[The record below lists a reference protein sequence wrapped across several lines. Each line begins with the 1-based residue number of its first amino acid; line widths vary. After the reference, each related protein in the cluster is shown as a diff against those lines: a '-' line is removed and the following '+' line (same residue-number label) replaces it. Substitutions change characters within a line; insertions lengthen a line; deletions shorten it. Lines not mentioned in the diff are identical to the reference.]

1 MGWGKKSSSS
11 AVPKPPAQ
19 PPKSPAKPPSSSAS
33 QPSSRDPAIVPRAD
47 CKKNYYYQQML
58 HRQLND
64 DGSTDNL
71 ATRNSFSSSENKTIR
86 EDIRMGDQEVLRDIR
101 ELKSAGS
108 NVRRSRSPQLRP
120 PSVHQRLPSDDS
132 MSNSTDYYVEPLNSP
147 LPSISTSDT
156 SLTASTAFSRDHPS
170 VVNSKAA
177 VASVKSA
184 KSDISMRS
192 TSKSVERN
200 PFTGVIT
207 TKHDME
213 HEGWL
218 NNSLTPGAQWRLSR
232 GVVRNG
238 QLLVYKPPSDLSN
251 RFLDP
256 DAPRTQPSS
265 THTAISAPFN
275 AAPVSDGML
284 SHASAEPHPSLELD
298 SSGTRIM
305 GGTVEAVCHQL
316 LFGDDD
322 LLAESIVYVLPLF
335 TDVVYALDKMCEYII
350 GPVRDSRSSLARYQ
364 ERAVARAAMAVRKI
378 QDDFSGMLLETSIC
392 SALLKL
398 IDGIGAL
405 SDQVSTDLKVSV
417 FKKQRHMGDLLT
429 PSREGTLWS
438 VQPKLPESVNER
450 LQSFLVFTE
459 QQNQLGAMQSSSAS
473 SSSSHSSQ
481 FGSSSSPQTF
491 PPDLFL
497 DTSIDLLAS
506 QVYYFHLQFSGA
518 WSPASDMSLL
528 FGGRWNYWRHN
539 PLIFDS
545 LSVHFLGGV
554 LLEHLFSGSGAVSSA
569 YRGKLLSHW
578 ISLGNAL
585 KNCGDMVGWLGIA
598 GVVCSPPVLRLR
610 DSWGFVSTEIKDSV
624 TKEWAPVVFDLERRL
639 RVTDMSR
646 KSTYHVLAPQ
656 GIGQS
661 YPKERVVPFFG
672 DLCVRYEDGSSFRQC
687 ESRLN
692 RIRTAFERWQT
703 YLDQV
708 PQIDTFDSAAE
719 PISALQRMLYYLLN
733 RHSQGNIPFHVSN
746 KEPISALL
754 KMSLQ
759 CEPSSSGRYLPHFY
773 NQQLPLLMGS
783 FVPTVFTDVT
793 PSYRLFSKTDLLT
806 FAGFGSPT
814 KRSGTGISSPLR
826 SLPSGTSGTEVDQFA
841 RRYVSQFSTQH
852 PLICS
857 LRDIMNVG
865 SSMIQGDDVLLK
877 VVSEGPEGSDPT
889 VVVKAASLDR
899 LIDIL
904 ILGVGHFAP
913 RVKMDMDLYT
923 LTFFATFRSFCSPTQ
938 LLDAFRRRFVGAQS
952 GSTSLTMPRT
962 FDQKFPD
969 WDSTHIPEKQ
979 PDYRLMAQI
988 QIGILEAC
996 FLWVSQYFIDFVNEY
1011 AVRELFLDFLATLE
1025 VEISRWGS
1033 VVFNS
1038 EDIVLYRESLEG
1050 LHKKLRKLF
1059 IKKSYRPVSAP
1070 PKIPYFGPSSKY
1082 IQMPINCGISDVE
1095 SWISEVDLMAAHIFA
1110 LVPLKDWMSL
1120 YETLEVQ
1127 GVEPLGFFAF
1137 RTPSMATEDEVIV
1150 QSVYTY
1156 FETLFRDKPEDRVL
1170 LNLPFAVQ
1178 ELLRLHNNFVSY
1190 LTAQLT
1196 DLSIRPEIRVARME
1210 TLLKGIG
1217 ICRRRMKAARVFEM
1231 SPMADP
1237 EEGPPPLSP
1246 SVAPAIPSFVE
1257 VALAAAAIR
1266 PESRLFTGSWFAA
1279 AKECGS
1285 STADSLESIIPY
1297 VDGQLQ
1303 NKPLTPCV
1311 GWLIERMLEAS
1322 CHVPNMCV
1330 ETPKLINFDKRRYAY
1345 NLVGNVCDI
1354 RPLDEQ
1360 QDMNLPEQTKR
1371 MSFLINLSKASFAI
1385 DRKVTKEHAAREAKA
1400 YGKSKNRVFTH
1411 CVGAELEKIKR
1422 DVRQREVLDRKR
1434 QHAVRAP
1441 TSSSNSEKRGKSRLG
1456 GFLKAV
1462 RPISMALGSSW
1473 TPPQSQEASGINP
1486 LDLPTFSVDK
1496 VKPFRSIPL
1505 GHSDIFPVHALS
1517 KSMFKIVDSSG
1528 EYSFQ
1533 AASEADS
1540 EIWLK
1545 ALTRAKNSAPQ
1556 TSQSTRQM
1564 GRVFGVPVAVV
1575 CEREQAAIPYIC
1587 EVLLNEIEARGLD
1600 EVGLYRIS
1608 GSLNNVNALKQAFDN
1623 GERPDMNDDRWY
1635 DVNTLAGCFKLY
1647 LREMPE
1653 PLLPL
1658 ELLPDFVSS
1667 TTGPQPDLAG
1677 LRAAADRMPAPNL
1690 NLLRRLVQHL
1700 SLVTTH
1706 GEQNRMHAVNLA
1718 IVFSMSLLPPNASA
1732 NVSTD
1737 LSSMQT
1743 VLKLLIIHCD
1753 GVFGS
1758 LDGGSTT
1765 VVDGA
1770 STPSSG
1776 QLEAPDMASLTLSES
1791 KSTSTV
1797 DSLEMMQAPTSRRR
1811 QPAGQ
1816 NPNRRFS
1823 VLNEGTNFSDLA
1835 HQFGSQES
1843 LH

>member
-1 MGWGKKSSSS
+1 MYPHTS
-11 AVPKPPAQ
+11 AQ
-19 PPKSPAKPPSSSAS
+19 S
-33 QPSSRDPAIVPRAD
+33 
-47 CKKNYYYQQML
+47 
-58 HRQLND
+58 
-64 DGSTDNL
+64 
-71 ATRNSFSSSENKTIR
+71 
-86 EDIRMGDQEVLRDIR
+86 
-101 ELKSAGS
+101 
-108 NVRRSRSPQLRP
+108 
-120 PSVHQRLPSDDS
+120 
-132 MSNSTDYYVEPLNSP
+132 
-147 LPSISTSDT
+147 
-156 SLTASTAFSRDHPS
+156 
-170 VVNSKAA
+170 
-177 VASVKSA
+177 SVK
-184 KSDISMRS
+184 
-192 TSKSVERN
+192 TNTV
-200 PFTGVIT
+200 
-207 TKHDME
+207 E

-232 GVVRNG
+232 GVVKNG
-238 QLLVYKPPSDLSN
+238 QLLVYKPPSDLST
-251 RFLDP
+251 RYLDT
-256 DAPRTQPSS
+256 DAPRTQHQA

-275 AAPVSDGML
+275 AAPVSDGIL
-284 SHASAEPHPSLELD
+284 SHVSAEPHPALELD
-298 SSGTRIM
+298 PSGTRIV

-322 LLAESIVYVLPLF
+322 VLAESIVYVLPLF

-350 GPVRDSRSSLARYQ
+350 GPVRDSRSSLARHQ
-364 ERAVARAAMAVRKI
+364 ERAVARAAMAVRKV

-450 LQSFLVFTE
+450 LQSFLVSTE
-459 QQNQLGAMQSSSAS
+459 QQHNALGSM
-473 SSSSHSSQ
+473 HSSPHSAQ
-481 FGSSSSPQTF
+481 FGSSTGSPTL

-506 QVYYFHLQFSGA
+506 QVYFFHLQFSSA

-639 RVTDMSR
+639 RVVDMSR

-708 PQIDTFDSAAE
+708 PQIDSFDSAAE

-746 KEPISALL
+746 KEPTEALL

-759 CEPSSSGRYLPHFY
+759 CEPSFSGRYLPHFY
-773 NQQLPLLMGS
+773 SQQLPLLSGS

-793 PSYRLFSKTDLLT
+793 PSYRLFSKADLLT
-806 FAGFGSPT
+806 LAGFGSPT
-814 KRSGTGISSPLR
+814 KRGGTGISSPLR

-841 RRYVSQFSTQH
+841 RRYVSQFNKQH
-852 PLICS
+852 PLIGS

-865 SSMIQGDDVLLK
+865 AGMIQGDEVLLK
-877 VVSEGPEGSDPT
+877 VVNQGPEGADPI

-952 GSTSLTMPRT
+952 GSASLSASRT

-969 WDSTHIPEKQ
+969 WDSSHSSDKKPE
-979 PDYRLMAQI
+979 YRLMAQI

-1033 VVFNS
+1033 VMS
-1038 EDIVLYRESLEG
+1038 DYDDIVLYRESLES

-1095 SWISEVDLMAAHIFA
+1095 AWISEVDLMAAHIFA

-1120 YETLEVQ
+1120 YEALEVQ
-1127 GVEPLGFFAF
+1127 GAELMGFFSF
-1137 RTPSMATEDEVIV
+1137 RTPSMATEDEVVV
-1150 QSVYTY
+1150 QNVYTY
-1156 FETLFRDKPEDRVL
+1156 FETLYREKPEDRVL

-1178 ELLRLHNNFVSY
+1178 ELLRLHHNFVSY
-1190 LTAQLT
+1190 LSAQIT
-1196 DLSIRPEIRVARME
+1196 DLTIRPEIRVARME

-1217 ICRRRMKAARVFEM
+1217 ICRRRMKSARVFEM
-1231 SPMADP
+1231 SPTADP
-1237 EEGPPPLSP
+1237 EEGAPPLSP

-1257 VALAAAAIR
+1257 VALASAAIR
-1266 PESRLFTGSWFAA
+1266 PESRMFTGSWFAA

-1360 QDMNLPEQTKR
+1360 LDMNLPEQTKR
-1371 MSFLINLSKASFAI
+1371 MSFLVNLSKSSFII
-1385 DRKVTKEHAAREAKA
+1385 DRKVTKEHAAREAKT
-1400 YGKSKNRVFTH
+1400 YGKSKSRVFTQ
-1411 CVGAELEKIKR
+1411 CVGAELDKVKR
-1422 DVRQREVLDRKR
+1422 DLRQREILERKR
-1434 QHAVRAP
+1434 QQAVRVPA
-1441 TSSSNSEKRGKSRLG
+1441 SASNSEKRGKSRLG

-1473 TPPQSQEASGINP
+1473 TPPQPHEASGINP
-1486 LDLPTFSVDK
+1486 LDLPTFSIDK
-1496 VKPFRSIPL
+1496 VKPFRTIPL

-1540 EIWLK
+1540 EVWIK

-1556 TSQSTRQM
+1556 TNQTRHM

-1575 CEREQAAIPYIC
+1575 CEREQSAIPYIC

-1608 GSLNNVNALKQAFDN
+1608 GSLNNVNALKAAFDN

-1658 ELLPDFVSS
+1658 ELLPDFVVS
-1667 TTGPQPDLAG
+1667 TSGSQPDLAG
-1677 LRAAADRMPAPNL
+1677 LRAAADQMPVPNF

-1700 SLVTTH
+1700 SMVTTH
-1706 GEQNRMHAVNLA
+1706 GDQNRMHAVNLA
-1718 IVFSMSLLPPNASA
+1718 IVFSMSLLPPNASS

-1758 LDGGSTT
+1758 LDGASTT

-1770 STPSSG
+1770 STPSSSH
-1776 QLEAPDMASLTLSES
+1776 LEAPDLASLTLSES

-1797 DSLEMMQAPTSRRR
+1797 DSLEFMQAPTSRRHR
-1811 QPAGQ
+1811 PAGQ

>member
-1 MGWGKKSSSS
+1 MYTHAAPADGKK
-11 AVPKPPAQ
+11 P
-19 PPKSPAKPPSSSAS
+19 
-33 QPSSRDPAIVPRAD
+33 
-47 CKKNYYYQQML
+47 
-58 HRQLND
+58 
-64 DGSTDNL
+64 TL
-71 ATRNSFSSSENKTIR
+71 ANT
-86 EDIRMGDQEVLRDIR
+86 V
-101 ELKSAGS
+101 
-108 NVRRSRSPQLRP
+108 
-120 PSVHQRLPSDDS
+120 
-132 MSNSTDYYVEPLNSP
+132 
-147 LPSISTSDT
+147 
-156 SLTASTAFSRDHPS
+156 
-170 VVNSKAA
+170 
-177 VASVKSA
+177 
-184 KSDISMRS
+184 
-192 TSKSVERN
+192 
-200 PFTGVIT
+200 
-207 TKHDME
+207 E

-232 GVVRNG
+232 GVVKNG
-238 QLLVYKPPSDLSN
+238 QLFVYKPPSDLSN

-256 DAPRTQPSS
+256 DAPRTQPTP

-284 SHASAEPHPSLELD
+284 SHASAELHPALELD
-298 SSGTRIM
+298 ASGTRIL

-316 LFGDDD
+316 LFGEDD

-350 GPVRDSRSSLARYQ
+350 GPVRDSRSTLARFQ
-364 ERAVARAAMAVRKI
+364 ERAVARAAMAVRKV

-450 LQSFLVFTE
+450 LQSFLIQTE
-459 QQNQLGAMQSSSAS
+459 HHNQPMHS
-473 SSSSHSSQ
+473 SSSS
-481 FGSSSSPQTF
+481 SSSSLHNSSTQFGGSPSTSPTL

-518 WSPASDMSLL
+518 WSPATDMSLL

-585 KNCGDMVGWLGIA
+585 KNSGDMVGWLGIA

-639 RVTDMSR
+639 RVVDMSR

-708 PQIDTFDSAAE
+708 PQIDTFDPAAE
-719 PISALQRMLYYLLN
+719 PVSALQRMLYYLLN

-746 KEPISALL
+746 KEPTEALL

-759 CEPSSSGRYLPHFY
+759 CEPSFSGRYLPHFY
-773 NQQLPLLMGS
+773 SQQLPLLTGS
-783 FVPTVFTDVT
+783 FVPTIFTDVT

-806 FAGFGSPT
+806 LAGLGSPT
-814 KRSGTGISSPLR
+814 KRSGAGISSPLR

-852 PLICS
+852 PLIGS

-865 SSMIQGDDVLLK
+865 SGMIQGDEVLLK
-877 VVSEGPEGSDPT
+877 VTNQAPEGTDPT

-938 LLDAFRRRFVGAQS
+938 LLDAFRRRFVGAQA
-952 GSTSLTMPRT
+952 GSTSLAMPRT
-962 FDQKFPD
+962 FDQKYPD
-969 WDSTHIPEKQ
+969 WDSTHIPEQQ

-1025 VEISRWGS
+1025 VEISRWNTVTS
-1033 VVFNS
+1033 DS
-1038 EDIVLYRESLEG
+1038 DDIVLYRDSLES

-1070 PKIPYFGPSSKY
+1070 AKIPYFGPSSKY

-1110 LVPLKDWMSL
+1110 LVPLKDWMSM
-1120 YETLEVQ
+1120 YEALEVQ
-1127 GVEPLGFFAF
+1127 GAELLGFFAF
-1137 RTPSMATEDEVIV
+1137 RTPSIASEDEIIV

-1178 ELLRLHNNFVSY
+1178 ELLRLHHNFVSY

-1196 DLSIRPEIRVARME
+1196 DLTIRPEIRVARME

-1231 SPMADP
+1231 STNVDP
-1237 EEGPPPLSP
+1237 DEGPPPLSP

-1311 GWLIERMLEAS
+1311 GWLIERMMEAS

-1354 RPLDEQ
+1354 RPLDED

-1371 MSFLINLSKASFAI
+1371 MSFLVNLSKSSFAI

-1400 YGKSKNRVFTH
+1400 YGKSKNRVFTQ
-1411 CVGAELEKIKR
+1411 CVGSELEKVKR
-1422 DVRQREVLDRKR
+1422 DIRQREVLDRKR

-1441 TSSSNSEKRGKSRLG
+1441 ASSSNSEKRGKSRLG

-1473 TPPQSQEASGINP
+1473 TPPQPHEASGINP

-1496 VKPFRSIPL
+1496 VKPFRTIPL
-1505 GHSDIFPVHALS
+1505 GNSDIFPVHALS
-1517 KSMFKIVDSSG
+1517 KTMFKIVDSSG

-1533 AASEADS
+1533 AASEPDS

-1575 CEREQAAIPYIC
+1575 CNREQAAIPYIC

-1667 TTGPQPDLAG
+1667 TTSPQPDLAG
-1677 LRAAADRMPAPNL
+1677 LRAAADRMPEPNL

-1718 IVFSMSLLPPNASA
+1718 IVFSMSLLPPNASS

-1765 VVDGA
+1765 IVDGA
-1770 STPSSG
+1770 STPSSSH
-1776 QLEAPDMASLTLSES
+1776 LEVPDLASLTLSES

-1797 DSLEMMQAPTSRRR
+1797 DSLDFMQAPTSRRR

>member
-1 MGWGKKSSSS
+1 MPSAHVSSNT
-11 AVPKPPAQ
+11 V
-19 PPKSPAKPPSSSAS
+19 
-33 QPSSRDPAIVPRAD
+33 
-47 CKKNYYYQQML
+47 
-58 HRQLND
+58 
-64 DGSTDNL
+64 
-71 ATRNSFSSSENKTIR
+71 
-86 EDIRMGDQEVLRDIR
+86 
-101 ELKSAGS
+101 
-108 NVRRSRSPQLRP
+108 
-120 PSVHQRLPSDDS
+120 
-132 MSNSTDYYVEPLNSP
+132 
-147 LPSISTSDT
+147 
-156 SLTASTAFSRDHPS
+156 
-170 VVNSKAA
+170 
-177 VASVKSA
+177 
-184 KSDISMRS
+184 
-192 TSKSVERN
+192 
-200 PFTGVIT
+200 
-207 TKHDME
+207 E

-218 NNSLTPGAQWRLSR
+218 NNSLAAGAQWRLSR
-232 GVVRNG
+232 GVVKNG
-238 QLLVYKPPSDLSN
+238 QLLVYKPPSELSS
-251 RFLDP
+251 RYLDAH
-256 DAPRTQPSS
+256 APRSQPTSS
-265 THTAISAPFN
+265 HTAISAPFN

-284 SHASAEPHPSLELD
+284 SHTSADPHPSLELD
-298 SSGTRIM
+298 SSGSRIV

-316 LFGDDD
+316 LFGDNNE
-322 LLAESIVYVLPLF
+322 LAESIVYVLPLF

-350 GPVRDSRSSLARYQ
+350 GPVRDSRSGLGRYQ
-364 ERAVARAAMAVRKI
+364 DRAVKRAAMAVRI
-378 QDDFSGMLLETSIC
+378 VQDEFSGMLLETSIC

-429 PSREGTLWS
+429 PSREGHLWS

-450 LQSFLVFTE
+450 LQSFLVTTE
-459 QQNQLGAMQSSSAS
+459 QQSLGPMQSTNSPQST
-473 SSSSHSSQ
+473 
-481 FGSSSSPQTF
+481 FGAPPSSPTL

-506 QVYYFHLQFSGA
+506 QVYFFHLQFSGS
-518 WSPASDMSLL
+518 WSPASDISLL

-545 LSVHFLGGV
+545 SSVHFLGGV

-585 KNCGDMVGWLGIA
+585 KNSGDMVGWLGIA

-610 DSWGFVSTEIKDSV
+610 DSWGFVATEIKDSV

-639 RVTDMSR
+639 RVVDMSR

-656 GIGQS
+656 GIGQT

-708 PQIDTFDSAAE
+708 PQLDSFDPAAE

-746 KEPISALL
+746 KEPAEALL

-759 CEPSSSGRYLPHFY
+759 CEPSFSGRYLPHFY
-773 NQQLPLLMGS
+773 SQQLPLLSGA
-783 FVPTVFTDVT
+783 FIPTVFTDVT
-793 PSYRLFSKTDLLT
+793 PSFRLFSKADLLAH
-806 FAGFGSPT
+806 AGYGPP
-814 KRSGTGISSPLR
+814 KRSGAGISSPLR
-826 SLPSGTSGTEVDQFA
+826 SMPAGTSGTEVDQFA
-841 RRYVSQFSTQH
+841 RRYVGQFSQSH
-852 PLICS
+852 PLIAS
-857 LRDIMNVG
+857 LHDVMNVNSG
-865 SSMIQGDDVLLK
+865 LITADDVLLK
-877 VVSEGPEGSDPT
+877 VLSGDPADAM

-904 ILGVGHFAP
+904 ILGVGYFAP

-938 LLDAFRRRFVGAQS
+938 LLDALRKRFVGAQS
-952 GSTSLTMPRT
+952 GSVSLVAPRT
-962 FDQKFPD
+962 FDQKVPD
-969 WDSTHIPEKQ
+969 WDGVPSPERP
-979 PDYRLMAQI
+979 PDYRVMAQI

-996 FLWVSQYFIDFVNEY
+996 FLWVSQYFVDFVNEY
-1011 AVRELFLDFLATLE
+1011 AVRELFLDFLSVLE
-1025 VEISRWGS
+1025 TEISRWGN
-1033 VVFNS
+1033 VMLDN
-1038 EDIVLYRESLEG
+1038 EDIALYRESLES

-1059 IKKSYRPVSAP
+1059 IKKSYRPVSAA

-1082 IQMPINCGISDVE
+1082 IQMPINCGISDIE

-1120 YETLEVQ
+1120 YEALEIQ
-1127 GVEPLGFFAF
+1127 GAELMGFFAF
-1137 RTPSMATEDEVIV
+1137 RTPSMATEEEVVV
-1150 QSVYTY
+1150 QNVYTY
-1156 FETLFRDKPEDRVL
+1156 FETLYREKPEDRVL

-1178 ELLRLHNNFVSY
+1178 ELLRLHHNFVSY

-1196 DLSIRPEIRVARME
+1196 DISIRAEVRVARMA

-1217 ICRRRMKAARVFEM
+1217 ICRRRMKMARVFEM
-1231 SPMADP
+1231 SPMVDP

-1246 SVAPAIPSFVE
+1246 SVSPAIPSFVE
-1257 VALAAAAIR
+1257 VALASAAIR
-1266 PESRLFTGSWFAA
+1266 PESRLFSSSWFAA

-1303 NKPLTPCV
+1303 SKPLTPCV

-1322 CHVPNMCV
+1322 CYVPNMSV
-1330 ETPKLINFDKRRYAY
+1330 ESPKLINYDKRRYAY
-1345 NLVGNVCDI
+1345 NLIGHVCDI
-1354 RPLDEQ
+1354 RPLDEAG
-1360 QDMNLPEQTKR
+1360 DMNLPEKTKR
-1371 MSFLINLSKASFAI
+1371 MSFLVNLSKSSFAI
-1385 DRKVTKEHAAREAKA
+1385 DRKFTKEHASREAKA
-1400 YGKSKNRVFTH
+1400 YGKTKNRVFTQ
-1411 CVGAELEKIKR
+1411 CVGAELEKVKR
-1422 DVRQREVLDRKR
+1422 DIRQKEHLERKR
-1434 QHAVRAP
+1434 QSVRPSA
-1441 TSSSNSEKRGKSRLG
+1441 SSSTEKRGKSRLG

-1473 TPPQSQEASGINP
+1473 TPPAQDATGINP
-1486 LDLPTFSVDK
+1486 LDLPPFSIDK
-1496 VKPFRSIPL
+1496 AKPYRTIPL
-1505 GHSDIFPVHALS
+1505 GHADIFPVHALS
-1517 KSMFKIVDSSG
+1517 RSMFKIVDSTG

-1533 AASEADS
+1533 ATSETDS
-1540 EIWLK
+1540 NIWIK

-1556 TSQSTRQM
+1556 TSVRQM

-1608 GSLNNVNALKQAFDN
+1608 GSLNNVNALKLAFDN

-1658 ELLPDFVSS
+1658 ELLPDFVAA
-1667 TTGPQPDLAG
+1667 TTGAQPDLAA
-1677 LRAAADRMPAPNL
+1677 LRAAADRMPTPNF
-1690 NLLRRLVQHL
+1690 NLMRRLVQHL
-1700 SLVTTH
+1700 ALVTTH
-1706 GEQNRMHAVNLA
+1706 GEENRMHAVNLA
-1718 IVFSMSLLPPNASA
+1718 IVFSMSLLPPNASS

-1743 VLKLLIIHCD
+1743 VLKLLILHCE
-1753 GVFGS
+1753 GVFGDTDAIS
-1758 LDGGSTT
+1758 VVSSEPPTSTVQT
-1765 VVDGA
+1765 IP
-1770 STPSSG
+1770 TI
-1776 QLEAPDMASLTLSES
+1776 QLPDMAPLTLSES
-1791 KSTSTV
+1791 SSTV
-1797 DSLEMMQAPTSRRR
+1797 DSLEFLAPQSRRR

-1823 VLNEGTNFSDLA
+1823 VLTEGTNFSDLA